1 MRKAGASRTSKRKA
15 SSQSAQPASELEPE
29 SDSDQMDMNQAKD
42 EERDEEE
49 IQDAVTP
56 EQSDDETD
64 EETGSVP
71 RQRARSS
78 ETVGDGSEVA
88 HGGGTAE
95 GAETMGVPPPRVLP
109 FSKRT
114 AATRSKG
121 ATAKS
126 SGATAQAEDDETDD
140 EEL

>member
-1 MRKAGASRTSKRKA
+1 M
-15 SSQSAQPASELEPE
+15 E
-29 SDSDQMDMNQAKD
+29 MDQAKD

-49 IQDAVTP
+49 VEDAVTP

-64 EETGSVP
+64 EETGSAP

-95 GAETMGVPPPRVLP
+95 GTETTGVPPPRVLP

-114 AATRSKG
+114 VATRGKG

-126 SGATAQAEDDETDD
+126 SRAAAYAEDDETDD

>member
-1 MRKAGASRTSKRKA
+1 M
-15 SSQSAQPASELEPE
+15 LEPE
-29 SDSDQMDMNQAKD
+29 SDSDQMEIDQAKD
-42 EERDEEE
+42 EEREEE
-49 IQDAVTP
+49 EVEDAVTP

-64 EETGSVP
+64 KETGSAP

-88 HGGGTAE
+88 HGGTTE
-95 GAETMGVPPPRVLP
+95 GAETTGVPPPRVLP

-114 AATRSKG
+114 VATRSKG

-126 SGATAQAEDDETDD
+126 SGATAHAEDDETDD